1 MTCSCI
7 QSGTTEVPVWMEE
20 LLKLSLLLLV
30 LLVCQ
35 EQLLEVTHHE
45 SL

>member
-1 MTCSCI
+1 
-7 QSGTTEVPVWMEE
+7 V
-20 LLKLSLLLLV
+20 LKLSLLLEVLKLLLL

>member
-1 MTCSCI
+1 MT
-7 QSGTTEVPVWMEE
+7 EEPVWMEE
-20 LLKLSLLLLV
+20 LLKLSLLLLL

-35 EQLLEVTHHE
+35 EQLLEVTHQE